1 MPFAHD
7 TVPTPLLIEQ
17 LVALVTLLHVKV
29 ADWPA
34 VIVVGL
40 AVNEPMVGAGA
51 FTVMVAVAGVLPPGP
66 VAVKVKVSVPKKPRA
81 GV

>member
-1 MPFAHD
+1 VVVAGVTGAVPLAHD

-17 LVALVTLLHVKV
+17 LVALATLLHVKV

-40 AVNEPMVGAGA
+40 AVNEPMVGAAA
-51 FTVMVAVAGVLPPGP
+51 FTVTVAVAGVLPPGP
-66 VAVKVKVSVPKKPRA
+66 VAVKV
-81 GV
+81 